1 MTPAIVLTAAELAF
15 LLASGADP
23 ADAVDTLNT
32 LNTLDTVETAESAA
46 GDQLRTRLGITPDEQ
61 TTVVLEAGL
70 ASLLVRGLADIDQHA
85 DQQVYQHQ
93 VLLNPV
99 VAGVAESLCEPQLWA
114 QLSLA
119 ADGLADTCLLVQTA
133 SARFLVAPRAHR
145 CFEIAGL
152 DPDQPYAQPLL
163 TIARGFLET
172 YPPAMASLIVQTA
185 DRAGIAEPPQSF
197 VLAVDANRQW
207 SLGIESG
214 EPGDPESDE
223 IVDRL
228 TADEAFE
235 RLRSALASLQ
245 ADRESSDEPL

>member
-15 LLASGADP
+15 LLASDADP
-23 ADAVDTLNT
+23 AETVDTVDT
-32 LNTLDTVETAESAA
+32 VDTVESADQADSAEAA

-70 ASLLVRGLADIDQHA
+70 ASLLVRGLADVD
-85 DQQVYQHQ
+85 QHQ

-119 ADGLADTCLLVQTA
+119 ADGLGDTCLLVQTA

-185 DRAGIAEPPQSF
+185 DLAAATEPPRSF
-197 VLAVDANRQW
+197 ILAVDSNGQW

-214 EPGDPESDE
+214 EPGDPEPDE
-223 IVDRL
+223 ILDRL
-228 TADEAFE
+228 SADDAVE
-235 RLRSALASLQ
+235 RLRSALANLL
-245 ADRESSDEPL
+245 ADRESTDEPL